1 MELDAF
7 TSRLGL
13 GQGRVR
19 PQNAPVPS
27 GDHVFV
33 LGEDEPGRFFD
44 LEPGDHAE
52 VSQQMDLTGVAL
64 VRAALRL
71 RVPKTL
77 PAGLVW
83 EVTLRVDGIQAAA
96 ATCRPGRTRF
106 VSDLA
111 AHVSKH
117 SGLHRVAVRLELV
130 AVP

>member
-1 MELDAF
+1 MEFDAF

-13 GQGRVR
+13 GQGRIQ
-19 PQNAPVPS
+19 PMNAPVPL
-27 GDHVFV
+27 GDNVCV
-33 LGEDEPGRFFD
+33 MGEDEPGRFFD

-52 VSQQMDLTGVAL
+52 VSQQTDVDL

-77 PAGLVW
+77 PTGLAW
-83 EVTLRVDGIQAAA
+83 EVAILVDGTKV
-96 ATCRPGRTRF
+96 ATVTCKPGCTRV

-111 AHVSKH
+111 ANVSKL
-117 SGLHRVAVRLELV
+117 SGLHTVAVRLELL

>member
-7 TSRLGL
+7 RSRLGL

-19 PQNAPVPS
+19 PLNAPVPS
-27 GDHVFV
+27 GDNVFV
-33 LGEDEPGRFFD
+33 LGEDEPGRYFD

-52 VSQQMDLTGVAL
+52 VSQQTDLTDVDL

-77 PAGLVW
+77 SAGLAW
-83 EVTLRVDGIQAAA
+83 EVAMLVDGTKVAT
-96 ATCRPGRTRF
+96 ATCKPGCTRV

-111 AHVSKH
+111 ANVSKLA
-117 SGLHRVAVRLELV
+117 GLHTVAVRLELL

>member
-13 GQGRVR
+13 GQGRIR
-19 PQNAPVPS
+19 PLNAPVPS
-27 GDHVFV
+27 GDNVFV

-52 VSQQMDLTGVAL
+52 VAQQTDLTDVDL

-77 PAGLVW
+77 PTSLGW
-83 EVTLRVDGIQAAA
+83 EVAILLDGTKVAT
-96 ATCRPGRTRF
+96 ATCNPGCTR
-106 VSDLA
+106 VMSDLA
-111 AHVSKH
+111 ANVSKL
-117 SGLHRVAVRLELV
+117 SGLHTVAVRLELLV
-130 AVP
+130 VP